1 MLLEINSLCYDE
13 NFCSV
18 HMVTCQYYA
27 QSISSVIISSQILSW
42 QSDAASIC
50 AHSAVPDCSCLG
62 LLKILDPVSGRLS
75 DSGCPEL
82 CLNAVVILYGIPN
95 VLNLDTKGSI
105 IQNLSAVE

>member
-18 HMVTCQYYA
+18 HMVTCQYHA
-27 QSISSVIISSQILSW
+27 QSISSVILSTHILRW
-42 QSDAASIC
+42 QSDA
-50 AHSAVPDCSCLG
+50 CSCLG
-62 LLKILDPVSGRLS
+62 LLKNLGPVRGRPS

-82 CLNAVVILYGIPN
+82 CLNVVVVSDGIPN
-95 VLNLDTKGSI
+95 VLNLDTKSSV

>member
-27 QSISSVIISSQILSW
+27 QSISSVILSTQILRW

-50 AHSAVPDCSCLG
+50 ACSAVPDCSCLG
-62 LLKILDPVSGRLS
+62 LLKILGPVSGRPS
-75 DSGCPEL
+75 DAGCPEL
-82 CLNAVVILYGIPN
+82 CLNAVVISDGIPN
-95 VLNLDTKGSI
+95 VLNLDTKSSV